1 MGRNADRLAGL
12 LNSKGMARRSSGNSG
27 AKTIVI
33 LSAWV
38 GHGYRFRFTLMGSE
52 TRLYR
57 LWAAGSHPHAPAM
70 ADAGPQSGESS

>member
-12 LNSKGMARRSSGNSG
+12 LNSKGMARGSSGNSG

-38 GHGYRFRFTLMGSE
+38 GHGYRFRFTLTEG
-52 TRLYR
+52 L
-57 LWAAGSHPHAPAM
+57 
-70 ADAGPQSGESS
+70 